1 MKRKIIYTL
10 AFVCCLSL
18 LSAAKQVGTDCTKK
32 SQDKPGKPKKTA
44 PAKACLPDRQVKK
57 TASADL
63 RPFHFYLLNI

>member
-10 AFVCCLSL
+10 AFLCCLSFL
-18 LSAAKQVGTDCTKK
+18 AAAKQVGTDCTKK
-32 SQDKPGKPKKTA
+32 CQDKPGKPKKTA
-44 PAKACLPDRQVKK
+44 PAKIKK